1 MEEVKMNNE
10 FINKLENDEK
20 ILFHEFSDVSKTSK
34 QYGRFLL
41 AFIVLLFFWA
51 LTIIGIQS
59 NGILNFKILV
69 IFLTLCILTI
79 CLFYGLIYNVFL
91 KYKNKNNEYFVTNKR
106 IAIYNLKNGLRIEN
120 ISDIEHIGIAREKN
134 NYGDISFNF
143 YANNLIEQM
152 KNGMSFEGI
161 KNPREIVATI
171 CDINNK
177 ILTYDDRPTVLGK
190 KI

>member
-1 MEEVKMNNE
+1 MNNE

-41 AFIVLLFFWA
+41 AFIVLLLFWA

-106 IAIYNLKNGLRIEN
+106 IAIYNSKNGLRIEN
-120 ISDIEHIGIAREKN
+120 ISDIEYIGIAREKN

>member
-1 MEEVKMNNE
+1 MFIYKVKSLKIFIYYNNYRY
-10 FINKLENDEK
+10 
-20 ILFHEFSDVSKTSK
+20 
-34 QYGRFLL
+34 Q
-41 AFIVLLFFWA
+41 W
-51 LTIIGIQS
+51 
-59 NGILNFKILV
+59 
-69 IFLTLCILTI
+69 
-79 CLFYGLIYNVFL
+79 
-91 KYKNKNNEYFVTNKR
+91 
-106 IAIYNLKNGLRIEN
+106 NLKNGLRIEN

-161 KNPREIVATI
+161 KNPREIVTTI

>member
-1 MEEVKMNNE
+1 MKNE
-10 FINKLENDEK
+10 FINKLEDNEK
-20 ILFHEFSDVSKTSK
+20 ILFYGASDVSKTSK
-34 QYGRFLL
+34 QYSRFLL
-41 AFIVLLFFWA
+41 GFAILILFWIIIIKGIKSEGLLN
-51 LTIIGIQS
+51 I
-59 NGILNFKILV
+59 NILM

-79 CLFYGLIYNVFL
+79 CLIYGAIYNTFF

-106 IAIYNLKNGLRIEN
+106 IAMYNSKDGFRIEN

-143 YANNLIEQM
+143 YESNLIEQI

-161 KNPREIVATI
+161 ENPRKIVALI
-171 CDINNK
+171 SDINND
-177 ILTYDDRPTVLGK
+177 IHIYDDRPKSMGE

>member
-1 MEEVKMNNE
+1 MNNE

-41 AFIVLLFFWA
+41 AFIVLLLFWA

-106 IAIYNLKNGLRIEN
+106 IAIYNLKN
-120 ISDIEHIGIAREKN
+120 
-134 NYGDISFNF
+134 Y
-143 YANNLIEQM
+143 
-152 KNGMSFEGI
+152 
-161 KNPREIVATI
+161 
-171 CDINNK
+171 
-177 ILTYDDRPTVLGK
+177 
-190 KI
+190 